1 MYVIQQPHDKIFKR
15 VMTDR
20 DNAISMLKNILPAGI
35 KKMLILEDI
44 RYEKDSFIPPHLKD
58 YFSDLLTSVPVKGQK
73 YKVKIYFL
81 FEHKSYYV
89 KNYPFQIL
97 RYLLE
102 IWEQYQSLTK
112 ETGEKLPLII
122 PLLIAHPEGGWER
135 KDMSDLVDIPSDDFK
150 AFIPEFEHI
159 VYDSVN
165 ENPEDYDFVETLK
178 ALLVIWRYFDSPDFF
193 KHLGDAFKLIK
204 KVHPETRFKDF
215 VTSFM
220 EYLIQT
226 RQEEEYIEIQRIAEK
241 EFSGGD
247 VMQTIADMLRKEGVQ
262 EGVILGEQQGM
273 VKGELRATRETLIDL
288 AAELYGP
295 LPGIL
300 PIKIKSIQ
308 SIENLRALTRKIVRT
323 SSLEEFSG
331 MVNKATEE

>member
-1 MYVIQQPHDKIFKR
+1 
-15 VMTDR
+15 
-20 DNAISMLKNILPAGI
+20 
-35 KKMLILEDI
+35 
-44 RYEKDSFIPPHLKD
+44 
-58 YFSDLLTSVPVKGQK
+58 
-73 YKVKIYFL
+73 
-81 FEHKSYYV
+81 
-89 KNYPFQIL
+89 
-97 RYLLE
+97 
-102 IWEQYQSLTK
+102 
-112 ETGEKLPLII
+112 
-122 PLLIAHPEGGWER
+122 
-135 KDMSDLVDIPSDDFK
+135 
-150 AFIPEFEHI
+150 
-159 VYDSVN
+159 
-165 ENPEDYDFVETLK
+165 
-178 ALLVIWRYFDSPDFF
+178 
-193 KHLGDAFKLIK
+193 
-204 KVHPETRFKDF
+204 
-215 VTSFM
+215 M

-226 RQEEEYIEIQRIAEK
+226 RRAEEYIEIQRIVEK

-247 VMQTIADMLRKEGVQ
+247 VMQTIADMFRKEGVQ

>member
-1 MYVIQQPHDKIFKR
+1 MYVIRQPHDKIFKR

-35 KKMLILEDI
+35 KDMLVLEDI
-44 RYEKDSFIPPHLKD
+44 QYEKDSFIPPHLKD

-73 YKVKIYFL
+73 YKVKVYFL

-89 KNYPFQIL
+89 KNYPLQIL

-135 KDMSDLVDIPSDDFK
+135 KDMSDLLAIPSNDFK
-150 AFIPEFEHI
+150 VFIPEFEHI

-165 ENPEDYDFVETLK
+165 ENPEDYNFVETLK

-204 KVHPETRFKDF
+204 KVRPETKFKDF

-226 RQEEEYIEIQRIAEK
+226 RREEEYIEIQKIAEK

-247 VMQTIADMLRKEGVQ
+247 VMQTIADMFRKEGVQ
-262 EGVILGEQQGM
+262 EGVILGRQEGGLENAQD
-273 VKGELRATRETLIDL
+273 TLIDL
-288 AAELYGP
+288 AAEIYGP
-295 LPGIL
+295 LPGML
-300 PIKIKSIQ
+300 PVKIKSIQ
-308 SIENLRALTRKIVRT
+308 SMENLRALIRKVIRT
-323 SSLEEFSG
+323 ESLDEFTEL
-331 MVNKATEE
+331 VNRAAHN